1 MLSLSAKYLR
11 ITITSLFSG
20 YYKENL
26 KSSGV
31 VFANSSIDTYFT
43 PSFTESWKSD
53 IKSREN
59 PKDYHSAINNTNLL
73 IRIKFRVVKRLAGGK
88 VKSPTLPKKTS

>member
-43 PSFTESWKSD
+43 PSFTESWNSD

-59 PKDYHSAINNTNLL
+59 PPAWIVVSVVVNPNL
-73 IRIKFRVVKRLAGGK
+73 
-88 VKSPTLPKKTS
+88 S